1 MQDTKNLIL
10 AVALS
15 VIIYAGW
22 TYFITMPMEQK
33 KQAEIAAMLPVQ
45 GQATG
50 KPTGQT
56 TVATPAGQPAVTV
69 FTSRADALAAGP
81 RVAIDTPKLKG
92 SLALTGGDIDDV
104 SFKGYRET
112 VDPTSPNIVLFSPDK
127 SPDAYFARFFWLAA
141 PGTKIDLPTTT
152 TVWKA
157 DGAKLTD
164 KQPLTLTWDN
174 GQGFTFKRVIS
185 VDDGY
190 MFTVADTVEATG
202 TAEASLIPYGGIE
215 RFNKPAVVG
224 TYVLHEGFV
233 GFMGD
238 QGLAELTYEKAD
250 KADPLQGVAGKGA
263 QYKAAVGGFAGITD
277 KYWAAALIPDQ
288 ATPYDAVFRSIDGPT
303 KLYQVDMT
311 QAPLAVAPGAPAQ
324 STKRLFV
331 GAKEVKTVD
340 GYADTLGIKRFD
352 LVIDWGWFYFF
363 TKPLFKMMEF
373 FYHWTGNFGFA
384 ILIVT
389 VLVKAAFFPLANKS
403 YASMAKMKAVQPQ
416 MALIRERFA
425 DDKVKQQQE
434 LMELY
439 KKEKINPI
447 AGCWPMLIQIP
458 VFFSLYKVLYV
469 TIEMRHAP
477 FIGWIHDLASP
488 DPTSVFTLFGLI
500 PWTPPTIMM
509 IGIWP
514 LIMGVTMFVQ
524 MKMNPAPQDPVQQA
538 MFSWMPVMF
547 TFMLGSFPA
556 GLVIYWSWN
565 NTLSVSQQY
574 LIMRRHGV
582 KVELWDNLSATFSGL
597 FRKKS

>member
-10 AVALS
+10 AIALS
-15 VIIYAGW
+15 VAVLVGW
-22 TYFITMPMEQK
+22 QYYFGMPLLETK
-33 KQAEIAAMLPVQ
+33 KQSDIVAKLPDQAQQQAQGTNATAALP
-45 GQATG
+45 A
-50 KPTGQT
+50 
-56 TVATPAGQPAVTV
+56 ASAAGTFA
-69 FTSRADALAAGP
+69 SREEALAASP
-81 RVAIDTPKLKG
+81 RVIIDTPKLKG
-92 SLALTGGDIDDV
+92 SLSLKGGDIDDV
-104 SFKGYRET
+104 AFKAYRET
-112 VDPTSPNIVLFSPDK
+112 VDPTSPNIVLFSPDQT
-127 SPDAYFARFFWLAA
+127 PDAYFARFFWLAA
-141 PGTKIDLPTTT
+141 PGTKIALPTSSTLWT
-152 TVWKA
+152 ASGTA
-157 DGAKLTD
+157 LTE
-164 KQPLTLTWDN
+164 KQPLELTWDN
-174 GQGFTFKRVIS
+174 GQGFIFKREIA
-185 VDDGY
+185 VDEGY
-190 MFTVADTVEATG
+190 MFTVTDTVTATGSTEAT
-202 TAEASLIPYGGIE
+202 LIPYGGIE
-215 RFNKPAVVG
+215 RFNKPKVVG

-233 GFMGD
+233 GFIGE
-238 QGLAELTYEKAD
+238 QGLAELTYDKAD
-250 KADPLQGVAGKGA
+250 KADPVPGASGKGT
-263 QYKAAVGGFAGITD
+263 QYKTATGGFAGITD
-277 KYWAAALIPDQ
+277 KYWAAALVPDQ

-303 KLYQVDMT
+303 KIYQVDMMQPALT
-311 QAPLAVAPGAPAQ
+311 VAAGASVT

-352 LVIDWGWFYFF
+352 LLIDWGWFYFF

-373 FYHWTGNFGFA
+373 FFHWTGNFGFA

-416 MALIRERFA
+416 MAAIKERFPE
-425 DDKVKQQQE
+425 DKVKQQQE

-500 PWTPPTIMM
+500 PWTPPTMLM

-524 MKMNPAPQDPVQQA
+524 MKMNPAPPDPVQQA

-582 KVELWDNLSATFSGL
+582 KVELWDNLAKTFGGL
-597 FRKKS
+597 LRKKS

>member
-1 MQDTKNLIL
+1 M
-10 AVALS
+10 
-15 VIIYAGW
+15 
-22 TYFITMPMEQK
+22 
-33 KQAEIAAMLPVQ
+33 
-45 GQATG
+45 
-50 KPTGQT
+50 
-56 TVATPAGQPAVTV
+56 
-69 FTSRADALAAGP
+69 
-81 RVAIDTPKLKG
+81 AIDTPKLKG
-92 SLALTGGDIDDV
+92 SISLKGGDIDDV
-104 SFKGYRET
+104 SFKAYRET
-112 VDPTSPNIVLFSPDK
+112 VDPTSPNIVLFSPDRT
-127 SPDAYFARFFWLAA
+127 PDAYFARFFWLAA
-141 PGTKIDLPTTT
+141 PGTKIDLPSSS

-157 DGAKLTD
+157 SGSALTE
-164 KQPLTLTWDN
+164 KQPLALTWDN
-174 GQGFTFKRVIS
+174 GQGFLFKREIAL
-185 VDDGY
+185 DDGY
-190 MFTVADTVEATG
+190 MFTVTDTVTATG
-202 TAEASLIPYGGIE
+202 STDATLIPYGGIE
-215 RFNKPAVVG
+215 RFNKPKVVG

-233 GFMGD
+233 GFIGE
-238 QGLAELTYEKAD
+238 QGLAELTYDKAD
-250 KADPLQGVAGKGA
+250 KADPVPGASGKGI
-263 QYKAAVGGFAGITD
+263 QYKTATGGFAGITD
-277 KYWAAALIPDQ
+277 KYWAAALVPDQ
-288 ATPYDAVFRSIDGPT
+288 ATPYDAVFRSLDGPT
-303 KLYQVDMT
+303 KVYQVDMT
-311 QAPLAVAPGAPAQ
+311 QPALTVAAGSSVT

-340 GYADTLGIKRFD
+340 GYAETLGIKRFD
-352 LVIDWGWFYFF
+352 LLIDWGWFYFF

-416 MALIRERFA
+416 MAAIKERFPE
-425 DDKVKQQQE
+425 DKVKQQQE

-524 MKMNPAPQDPVQQA
+524 MKMNPAPPDPVQQA

-582 KVELWDNLSATFSGL
+582 KVELWDNLGKTFGGL
-597 FRKKS
+597 LRKKS

>member
-10 AVALS
+10 AIALS
-15 VIIYAGW
+15 VAVLVGW
-22 TYFITMPMEQK
+22 QYYFGMPLLETK
-33 KQAEIAAMLPVQ
+33 KQSDIVAKLPDQAQQQAQGTNATAALP
-45 GQATG
+45 A
-50 KPTGQT
+50 
-56 TVATPAGQPAVTV
+56 ASAAGTFAN
-69 FTSRADALAAGP
+69 REEALAASP
-81 RVAIDTPKLKG
+81 RVIIDTPKLKG
-92 SLALTGGDIDDV
+92 SLSLKGGDIDDV
-104 SFKGYRET
+104 AFKAYRET
-112 VDPTSPNIVLFSPDK
+112 VDPTSPNIVLFSPDQT
-127 SPDAYFARFFWLAA
+127 PDAYFARFFWLAA
-141 PGTKIDLPTTT
+141 PGTKIALPTSSTLWT
-152 TVWKA
+152 ASGTA
-157 DGAKLTD
+157 LTE
-164 KQPLTLTWDN
+164 KQPLVLTWNN
-174 GQGFTFKRVIS
+174 GQGFIFKREIA
-185 VDDGY
+185 VDEGY
-190 MFTVADTVEATG
+190 MFTVTDTVTATGSTEAT
-202 TAEASLIPYGGIE
+202 LIPYGGIE
-215 RFNKPAVVG
+215 RFNKPKVVG

-233 GFMGD
+233 GFIGE
-238 QGLAELTYEKAD
+238 QGLAELTYDKAD
-250 KADPLQGVAGKGA
+250 KADPVPGASGKGT
-263 QYKAAVGGFAGITD
+263 QYKTATGGFAGITD
-277 KYWAAALIPDQ
+277 KYWAAALVPDQ

-303 KLYQVDMT
+303 KIYQVDMMQPALT
-311 QAPLAVAPGAPAQ
+311 VAAGASVTSA
-324 STKRLFV
+324 KRLFV

-352 LVIDWGWFYFF
+352 LLIDWGWFYFF

-373 FYHWTGNFGFA
+373 FFHWTGNFGFA

-416 MALIRERFA
+416 MAAIKERFPE
-425 DDKVKQQQE
+425 DKVKQQQE

-500 PWTPPTIMM
+500 PWTPPTMLM

-524 MKMNPAPQDPVQQA
+524 MKMNPAPPDPVQQA

-582 KVELWDNLSATFSGL
+582 KVELWDNLAKTFGGL
-597 FRKKS
+597 LRKKS